1 LPSYFTGFLRLLGST
16 RAFVRRGQVDSR
28 DLLLDGPA
36 GR

>member
-1 LPSYFTGFLRLLGST
+1 LPSYFIGFMRLLGST
-16 RAFVRRGQVDSR
+16 RAFVRHGQVDSR